1 MPEKLKEILD
11 KIKAWWQKFTARQR
25 TIIIAIASMVLF
37 AFVIIIYTVSRP
49 HYVTLGTY
57 ANAAESADI
66 VKVLDDAGVT
76 HKESNNALTIEV
88 LAEQQYMA
96 ELALGS
102 AGYSNP
108 RLDYDSFVNSSMST
122 TSVDR
127 ERQWRLY
134 LQAELEQTL
143 EAQNSVKK
151 ATVALNIPP
160 QNGTLAA
167 QREESGAYIT
177 LELQGPLS
185 SSQAAGLARCV
196 ANDLGNKTTANITI
210 VDTDTNL
217 LFMGND
223 DSSYVGM
230 AHSMQELQN
239 QAQTFLASSVK
250 TVFYGTQQFEQ
261 ITVSS
266 FLDVDYS
273 QYQETWK
280 EYYANEGRDEGM
292 KAREDQFES
301 NSTNESGG
309 VPGTDPNDGSDL
321 TGYDFLGNGN
331 SEASQTESS
340 IEYLPNE
347 HAKQVTTSPGVINYA
362 TSRLSISM
370 IRYREYNEETVK
382 AQGLLDGGIT
392 WEEFQEAHRES
403 VRLEVDPEYYKMAA
417 NATGINEDSIT
428 ILAYEM
434 PIFNDKEGLPI
445 TAADIVSIVLIV
457 LILALLAFV
466 LLRSMR
472 SKKAAEEEEE
482 LSVESMLQSTPE
494 DVVSDIDVETKSD
507 TRKMIEKFVDDNPEA
522 AANLLRNWLNEDWN

>member
-37 AFVIIIYTVSRP
+37 AFIIIIYAVSRP
-49 HYVTLGTY
+49 QYVTLGTY

-66 VKVLDDAGVT
+66 VEVLDGAGVT
-76 HKESNNALTIEV
+76 HRESNNALTIEV

-102 AGYSNP
+102 AGYSSP
-108 RLDYDSFVNSSMST
+108 RLKYDEWVNSSMST

-151 ATVALNIPP
+151 ATVVLNIPP
-160 QNGTLAA
+160 QNGTLAS
-167 QREESGAYIT
+167 QQEESGAYIT
-177 LELQGPLS
+177 LNLEGPLS

-196 ANDLGNKTTANITI
+196 ANDLGNRTTANITI
-210 VDTDTNL
+210 VDTDSNL
-217 LFMGND
+217 LFAGSD

-230 AHSMQELQN
+230 ALSMQELQS
-239 QAQTFLASSVK
+239 QAQTYLASSVK

-261 ITVSS
+261 VTVSGY
-266 FLDVDYS
+266 LDVDYS

-280 EYYANEGRDEGM
+280 EYYANDDRSEGM
-292 KAREDQFES
+292 LATSDTFES
-301 NSTNESGG
+301 SSTNENGDI
-309 VPGTDPNDGSDL
+309 PGTDSNDGSDL
-321 TGYDFLGNGN
+321 TSYQWLNGGN
-331 SEASQTESS
+331 SESSQSEVSNT
-340 IEYLPNE
+340 YLPNE
-347 HAKQVTTSPGVINYA
+347 YAKQVTTSPGVIHYSS
-362 TSRLSISM
+362 SRLSISM

-382 AQGLLDGGIT
+382 AQGLLDGIT
-392 WEEFQEAHRES
+392 WEEFQEAHRDS
-403 VRLEVDPEYYKMAA
+403 VRVEVDPEYYSMAA
-417 NATGINEDSIT
+417 NATGINEENIT

-434 PIFNDKEGLPI
+434 PIFNDKEGLSI
-445 TAADIVSIVLIV
+445 TAADIVSIVMII

-494 DVVSDIDVETKSD
+494 DVVGDIDVETKSD
-507 TRKMIEKFVDDNPEA
+507 TRKMVEKFVDENPEA

>member
-25 TIIIAIASMVLF
+25 TIIIAIASMVIF
-37 AFVIIIYTVSRP
+37 AFIIIIYVISRP
-49 HYVTLGTY
+49 KYVTLGTY
-57 ANAAESADI
+57 ANAAESAEI
-66 VKVLDDAGVT
+66 VDVLEGAGVT

-102 AGYSNP
+102 AGYSSP
-108 RLDYDSFVNSSMST
+108 RLRYGDWVNSSMST

-127 ERQWRLY
+127 ERQWRLF

-151 ATVALNIPP
+151 ATVVLNIPP

-167 QREESGAYIT
+167 QQEDAGAYIT
-177 LELQGPLS
+177 LTLQGPLS

-196 ANDLGNKTTANITI
+196 ANDLGNKSTATITI
-210 VDTDTNL
+210 VDADSNL
-217 LFMGND
+217 LFAGSD
-223 DSSYVGM
+223 DTSYVGM
-230 AHSMQELQN
+230 ALSMQELQS

-266 FLDVDYS
+266 FLNVDYS

-280 EYYANEGRDEGM
+280 EYYANDGREEGM
-292 KAREDQFES
+292 WATSDEFKS
-301 NSTNESGG
+301 SSTNESGG
-309 VPGTDPNDGSDL
+309 VPGTDPNDGSEL
-321 TGYDFLGNGN
+321 TGYEWLNNGN
-331 SEASQTESS
+331 SEASQTEKS
-340 IEYLPNE
+340 ITYLPNE
-347 HAKQVTTSPGVINYA
+347 YAKQVTTSPGVINYNS
-362 TSRLSISM
+362 SRLSISM

-392 WEEFQEAHRES
+392 WEEFQEAHRDS
-403 VRLEVDPEYYKMAA
+403 VRLEVDPEYYNMAA
-417 NATGINEDSIT
+417 NATGINVENIT

-445 TAADIVSIVLIV
+445 TASDIVSIVMII

-472 SKKAAEEEEE
+472 SRKAAEDEED
-482 LSVESMLQSTPE
+482 LSVESMLQSNLEET
-494 DVVSDIDVETKSD
+494 VGDIDVETKSD
-507 TRKMIEKFVDDNPEA
+507 TRKMVEKFVDENPEA